1 MAAIPI
7 PHIRARSNPLL
18 DAATVLIGPV
28 AAGADRPVAEQ
39 RASGTEV
46 LLSTKLDA
54 AVRFSLIC
62 CHSGHDQAVTV
73 ELQLAPQRMD
83 GSLGSFQSAAT
94 VSLPAEGGR
103 VEAFIS
109 GHDLQIDAA
118 DADQVQWP
126 CMAAARA
133 IASPG
138 TPADLTCG
146 LTATLPA

>member
-73 ELQLAPQRMD
+73 ELQLAP
-83 GSLGSFQSAAT
+83 
-94 VSLPAEGGR
+94 
-103 VEAFIS
+103 
-109 GHDLQIDAA
+109 
-118 DADQVQWP
+118 
-126 CMAAARA
+126 
-133 IASPG
+133 
-138 TPADLTCG
+138 
-146 LTATLPA
+146 